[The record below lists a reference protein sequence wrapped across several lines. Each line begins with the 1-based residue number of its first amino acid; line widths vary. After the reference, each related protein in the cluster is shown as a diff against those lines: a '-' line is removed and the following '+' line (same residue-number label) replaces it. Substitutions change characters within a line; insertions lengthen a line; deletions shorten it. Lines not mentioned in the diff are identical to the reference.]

1 MLSALTQA
9 ENVARSSAAGIQ
21 SAGWDAAAIAVALSS
36 ITTTPAPMR
45 KRPVLSI
52 RPPLD
57 PDAPQCDTAVGSDRG
72 GHTPVSGPT
81 GTGAPYPG
89 GVSDRDARREE
100 ILALASGMFARS
112 GFHGVSMDELGAA
125 LGVSGP
131 ALYRYFPGKEA
142 ILSAMLVDISERL
155 LAGGRERA
163 LSARGARETLE
174 SLVEFHV
181 DFALDQPDLIAVQ
194 SRDLDAVPDADRRLV
209 RRLQAQ
215 YVDLWVDAL
224 QEVHDVTPDRA
235 RAGAHAVFGLINS
248 TPHSARLTRP
258 EMAALLRSMA
268 LSALATTPRP
278 RVQ

>member
-1 MLSALTQA
+1 M
-9 ENVARSSAAGIQ
+9 
-21 SAGWDAAAIAVALSS
+21 
-36 ITTTPAPMR
+36 
-45 KRPVLSI
+45 
-52 RPPLD
+52 
-57 PDAPQCDTAVGSDRG
+57 SDRE
-72 GHTPVSGPT
+72 
-81 GTGAPYPG
+81 
-89 GVSDRDARREE
+89 ARREE

-155 LAGGRERA
+155 LAGGRERVG
-163 LSARGARETLE
+163 SADDAGRALE

-181 DFALDQPDLIAVQ
+181 DFALDHPDLIAVQ
-194 SRDLDAVPDADRRLV
+194 SRDLDAVPEADRRSV

-215 YVDLWVDAL
+215 YAALWVDAL
-224 QEVHDVTPDRA
+224 QEAHGVTPDRA
-235 RAGAHAVFGLINS
+235 RAGAHAAFGLINS

-268 LSALATTPRP
+268 LSALASTPDDR
-278 RVQ
+278 